1 MLVAVCHQLPLHHV
15 LLIQGT
21 VTLNEAKEQGLVR
34 QESQELS
41 GQTIL
46 EESTQSLLGTRH
58 PGKGEHR
65 LSIPCCRQIPQL
77 DSCHF

>member
-1 MLVAVCHQLPLHHV
+1 MPVAVCHQLPLHHV
-15 LLIQGT
+15 LLIKGT

-41 GQTIL
+41 GRTIL
-46 EESTQSLLGTRH
+46 EEGTQSLLRTRH
-58 PGKGEHR
+58 PGKGGHT

-77 DSCHF
+77 DSCRF